1 MFGGKRRGEGKEWR
15 GVGGRI
21 PTGKE
26 GMPWQGPASAKPPPH
41 CAIALWLKI
50 AVDEL
55 LRRRRENTR
64 WTNARSEG
72 ACEGVGLRGTNC
84 ARLNKKKKGCH
95 PGT

>member
-1 MFGGKRRGEGKEWR
+1 MVGLFGGKRRGERKEWR

-26 GMPWQGPASAKPPPH
+26 GRNAVAGAGVCQAPPPH

-55 LRRRRENTR
+55 LRRRRENRKTPGGK
-64 WTNARSEG
+64 THAARG
-72 ACEGVGLRGTNC
+72 GGRYVRGWD
-84 ARLNKKKKGCH
+84 
-95 PGT
+95 